1 MPPSGISSRILS
13 ISHPLA
19 KSQEVVFTRF
29 NRRGRRGFTF
39 SAAAAHKSA
48 SPMLVRLNTASPLL
62 RCHTARVVESTQ
74 PITNSTVRC
83 CTRSCETNT
92 TSTALAHAR
101 RSSVAL
107 VPLRN
112 QLLLLH
118 LLHDFLNDWRQRD
131 IHHLISD
138 SAFDAL
144 HLHKLNHLND
154 LPPPPAPTRAPR
166 GSP

>member
-1 MPPSGISSRILS
+1 MPPSGISSRILP
-13 ISHPLA
+13 ISHPLV
-19 KSQEVVFTRF
+19 KSQEIVFTGF

-74 PITNSTVRC
+74 TLTNSTVRC
-83 CTRSCETNT
+83 CTRSCGTNT

-101 RSSVAL
+101 RSAVAL
-107 VPLRN
+107 VPLKN

-118 LLHDFLNDWRQRD
+118 LL
-131 IHHLISD
+131 ISYMTGGIGISTIS
-138 SAFDAL
+138 SA
-144 HLHKLNHLND
+144 
-154 LPPPPAPTRAPR
+154 TRPR
-166 GSP
+166 MRSTCTS